1 MTDEEGPGRPPT
13 DPSPTMMMI
22 GTTDSTDEP
31 ADEGLERD
39 QPRSRIPPSVLLE
52 PIGPDPEARRVT
64 AIAPRPW
71 AIPRSMRQPARSR
84 GLTGRR
90 NRRTRR
96 CRPSSRPPDEPSRR
110 RTHRENQAEGTE
122 GAGMTNDL
130 DALKAR
136 TNLVETVRGDVKLK
150 RGGAD
155 EHWGCCPF
163 HREKTP
169 SFKVSARRQ
178 EYHCFGCGA
187 HGDIIDYLVQHDGLS
202 TGEAIRRLHE
212 LADATSPATAP
223 SRRPGRRPPAEVPPD
238 LVLDPEVERRRALAQ
253 ETWRQTETIADGLPF
268 DYLTRRRGIAV
279 WDCDRVRW
287 HPRCPWKGGIAGCI
301 LVPITDHA
309 TGYVVGIWRIRPAMR
324 GPIERRGL
332 GSSKGNAARLFDAPG
347 PELIVTEGVEDAL
360 AAHALFGAP
369 AWAALSATGMAG
381 LILPARFRRILIVP
395 DNDPPGLDAAQRLA
409 RRLVSEGRRVEIQ
422 KPKSAKDANDVLT
435 GGESAA

>member
-1 MTDEEGPGRPPT
+1 
-13 DPSPTMMMI
+13 
-22 GTTDSTDEP
+22 
-31 ADEGLERD
+31 
-39 QPRSRIPPSVLLE
+39 
-52 PIGPDPEARRVT
+52 
-64 AIAPRPW
+64 
-71 AIPRSMRQPARSR
+71 
-84 GLTGRR
+84 
-90 NRRTRR
+90 
-96 CRPSSRPPDEPSRR
+96 
-110 RTHRENQAEGTE
+110 
-122 GAGMTNDL
+122 MTNDL

-268 DYLTRRRGIAV
+268 DYLTQRRGIV
-279 WDCDRVRW
+279 HWDCDRVRR
-287 HPRCPWKGGIAGCI
+287 HPRCPWGNSTAGCI
-301 LVPITDHA
+301 VVPITDHA
-309 TGYVVGIWRIRPAMR
+309 TGYVVGIWRIRPTMD
-324 GPIERRGL
+324 GPVERRGL
-332 GSSKGNAARLFDAPG
+332 GSIKGNAARLFWAEG
-347 PELIVTEGVEDAL
+347 PELVIAEGVEDAL
-360 AAHALFGAP
+360 AAHALTGLP
-369 AWAALSATGMAG
+369 AWAALNAG
-381 LILPARFRRILIVP
+381 NMGELILPARFRAITIFA
-395 DNDPPGLDAAQRLA
+395 DADAVGTGHAAALA
-409 RRLVSEGRRVEIQ
+409 RRLECQGRAVRLRR
-422 KPKSAKDANDVLT
+422 PRWGKDANDILLARRA
-435 GGESAA
+435 G